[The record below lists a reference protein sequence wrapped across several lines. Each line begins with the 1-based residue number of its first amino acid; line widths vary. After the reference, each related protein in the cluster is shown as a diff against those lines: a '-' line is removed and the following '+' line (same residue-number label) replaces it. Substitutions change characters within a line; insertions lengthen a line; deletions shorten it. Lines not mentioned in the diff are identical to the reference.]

1 MQNHELIPQ
10 RPPAA
15 QGFGSFK
22 IFSSPAAR
30 WILFAGLAL
39 LALAVRLPK
48 LGERPMH
55 TDEAVNGYI
64 TGELLAGES
73 YHYDPQDRHGPV
85 LYLFAEPISRLCG
98 AKSFAQLTETELRLT
113 PVIAGSVTVLLF
125 GAAVDIFGF
134 TACFVAAL
142 LFAMAPLPVYY
153 SRYFIHETI
162 FVAVTLGLAIC
173 GWRALTKSSIWAAA
187 GAGLL
192 AAFLV
197 ACKETFIIHF
207 FALGLAV
214 VIGGWFIR
222 PRGKWPSFKIAAVA
236 LAVFLVTAILLFTWF
251 GRNWR
256 GLADLF
262 RAAPHLAA
270 RAYGEGHQK
279 SFGYYFGLVDPTFIF
294 FLLAAVGIFAGIR
307 DAVTGLGKIGV
318 LLTVYAVTVFLIY
331 SGIPYKT
338 PWLALNLWLPLALL
352 CGFGVERVW
361 MLVRRTPIRWIA
373 VIAGGVFR
381 AIVGRETVALAFQNP
396 ADQKN
401 PLAYAHTVDD
411 VLRLA
416 PRLER
421 VASERGVTQ
430 PTVAV
435 VAADPWPLPWY
446 LRKFQRVGFWQP
458 GQDPG
463 RADFYITSADSAGLL
478 GDKLNDCRPEFFGVR
493 PEVIVIL
500 WVPEKS
506 TP

>member
-1 MQNHELIPQ
+1 MQNHKLIPE
-10 RPPAA
+10 RPSAA
-15 QGFGSFK
+15 PGFGFK
-22 IFSSPAAR
+22 TSSSTSTR
-30 WILFAGLAL
+30 WIIFIGLAL

-85 LYLFAEPISRLCG
+85 LYLFAGPIARLCG
-98 AKSFAQLTETELRLT
+98 ARSLAQLTETELRLT
-113 PVIAGSVTVLLF
+113 PVLVGSATVLLF
-125 GAAVDIFGF
+125 GAAVETFGF
-134 TACFVAAL
+134 TACFIAAL
-142 LFAMAPLPVYY
+142 LFAIAPLPVYY

-173 GWRALTKSSIWAAA
+173 GWRALTKNSIWAAA
-187 GAGLL
+187 GVGLL

-222 PRGKWPSFKIAAVA
+222 PRGKVPSFKLVGVA
-236 LAVFLVTAILLFTWF
+236 LAVFVVTGVLLFTWF

-270 RAYGEGHQK
+270 RASGEGHQK
-279 SFGYYFGLVDPTFIF
+279 SFGYYFGLVDPTLVL
-294 FLLAAVGIFAGIR
+294 FLLAGVGVFAGVREGGAGRRKIVIML
-307 DAVTGLGKIGV
+307 AVY
-318 LLTVYAVTVFLIY
+318 TVAVFLIY
-331 SGIPYKT
+331 SAIPYKT
-338 PWLALNLWLPLALL
+338 PWLALNFWLPLALL
-352 CGFGVERVW
+352 CGWGVERVW
-361 MLVRRTPIRWIA
+361 VLVKRTPFQWVG
-373 VIAGGVFR
+373 VIAGGVLLGV
-381 AIVGRETVALAFQNP
+381 IGRETVALAFLHP

-411 VLRLA
+411 LLRLA
-416 PRLER
+416 PRLEQ
-421 VASERGVTQ
+421 VTSEHKISQ
-430 PTVAV
+430 PTIAV

-446 LRKFQRVGFWQP
+446 LRKFPRVGFWQP
-458 GQDPG
+458 GQNPG
-463 RADFYITSADSAGLL
+463 RADFYITSTDSAEPL

-500 WVPEKS
+500 WVPEKAA
-506 TP
+506 P